1 MKLFITKSKRKNK
14 TYNLL
19 DGNKNIYC
27 LLAMR
32 GLKTILC
39 IKTLI
44 EKKDISTD
52 IKNEKY
58 GLLRG

>member
-14 TYNLL
+14 KYDLL

-27 LLAMR
+27 HLGITAIW
-32 GLKTILC
+32 TILC

-44 EKKDISTD
+44 EEKDI
-52 IKNEKY
+52 Y
-58 GLLRG
+58 